1 MSTMQ
6 ECLEQVGYKP
16 TGLRARLLNNAK
28 QKKETLRPVA
38 SLEALVDGVI
48 DPITKPRKVYVQRAG
63 SHYKARYEGEAS
75 CCLGETP
82 QEASRRLKGLP
93 RSASEKLKFLGGLL

>member
-28 QKKETLRPVA
+28 QKKETPRPLA

-48 DPITKPRKVYVQRAG
+48 DPITKPRRVVVTEQGGYFRAR
-63 SHYKARYEGEAS
+63 HDGEAVS
-75 CCLGETP
+75 VFGTT
-82 QEASRRLKGLP
+82 QKEAINN
-93 RSASEKLKFLGGLL
+93 LKFFAKM